1 MKVSVTEGEKLS
13 EIKCFSCSW
22 FCAET
27 LYIYSLYVHVYF
39 SAYTQNMHTYFL
51 NYENIAYRLRFP
63 DVLFSVS
70 FGHIYISAGR
80 ETAVMWLDMYLNSS
94 KE

>member
-13 EIKCFSCSW
+13 EIKCFSYCW
-22 FCAET
+22 FCVET
-27 LYIYSLYVHVYF
+27 LYVYSLYVHMYL
-39 SAYTQNMHTYFL
+39 STCTQNMHTYFL
-51 NYENIAYRLRFP
+51 NYENVAYRLLFP

-80 ETAVMWLDMYLNSS
+80 ETDSS
-94 KE
+94 NVAEYVFEQ